1 MLAKGRTIRSW
12 GGRGRQILKT
22 NSCTD
27 FTGKK
32 KILQMNSG
40 GEKSYRASKDH
51 QQKVFISC
59 HKTKRS
65 QSEDHLLYPLGNP
78 TFRPIF
84 TLQFRKIC
92 VIHFLGM
99 GMRKRQADSSIC
111 PTISNAHRVLLTL
124 STLILTVRQFKL
136 ISLCDK
142 NNYAFRSQNKSFYPM
157 P

>member
-65 QSEDHLLYPLGNP
+65 QSEDHLLYSLGNP

-99 GMRKRQADSSIC
+99 GMRKRQFNLSYYFKCSQSPFD
-111 PTISNAHRVLLTL
+111 TFHTHTHRT
-124 STLILTVRQFKL
+124 TVQ
-136 ISLCDK
+136 IDII
-142 NNYAFRSQNKSFYPM
+142 M
-157 P
+157 